1 MKKAKLFTVLLL
13 VSIGCIINTH
23 VVVAATAQSKTAN
36 SHKKNKTPQNASR
49 QRQMSEKDIAEC
61 TQLIGK
67 VAQTDKAIQSG
78 TLATATDNTG
88 ITERP
93 KKSAQVQLFASDNPA
108 AIAHLTGGAVNVV
121 VPPASNN
128 KVKPIVPPVS
138 KPVARSTIPPNT
150 QIFASDDPKA
160 IAHLTGKITTPLTNS
175 SPQAQ
180 SAVNKPVTH
189 PHPHIQLFAPNTP
202 DLENL
207 EGKSANL
214 ANFQKNVPVD
224 KVAKTKPKTL
234 QKAKKATHKAEK
246 SAPVVE
252 VSKKP
257 ENPAIKTEKP
267 APAVEANKKTE
278 TPALKSLSKGKKPAP
293 AVEANKKIQT
303 PAPKAEKST
312 PAVASEKPKNSI

>member
-23 VVVAATAQSKTAN
+23 VVVAATAASKTAN

-78 TLATATDNTG
+78 ALATATDNTG

-121 VPPASNN
+121 APPASNN

-175 SPQAQ
+175 APQPQ
-180 SAVNKPVTH
+180 SAVNKPVA
-189 PHPHIQLFAPNTP
+189 HPHIQLFAPSNP
-202 DLENL
+202 DLGNL

-214 ANFQKNVPVD
+214 ANLQKTAPVD
-224 KVAKTKPKTL
+224 KVAKAKPKTP
-234 QKAKKATHKAEK
+234 QKTKKATHKAEK

-252 VSKKP
+252 
-257 ENPAIKTEKP
+257 
-267 APAVEANKKTE
+267 ANKKTETLAPTVKASKKPE